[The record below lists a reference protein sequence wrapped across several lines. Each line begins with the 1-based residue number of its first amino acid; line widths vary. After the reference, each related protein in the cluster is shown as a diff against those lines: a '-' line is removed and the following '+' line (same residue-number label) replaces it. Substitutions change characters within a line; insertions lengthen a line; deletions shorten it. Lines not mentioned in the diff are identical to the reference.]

1 MKRSNQKSHN
11 QMRDADG
18 RFESTNQSDSKQDK
32 RGGRS
37 MQNAERQRDAEGRFV
52 SENKAKK

>member
-18 RFESTNQSDSKQDK
+18 RFESSSQAASKQNK

-37 MQNAERQRDAEGRFV
+37 MQHAERPRDAEGRFT
-52 SENKAKK
+52 KK

>member
-1 MKRSNQKSHN
+1 MKKSNQKSHN

-18 RFESTNQSDSKQDK
+18 RYESSSQADSKQDK

-37 MQNAERQRDAEGRFV
+37 MQNAERPRDAEGRFT
-52 SENKAKK
+52 SESKAKK